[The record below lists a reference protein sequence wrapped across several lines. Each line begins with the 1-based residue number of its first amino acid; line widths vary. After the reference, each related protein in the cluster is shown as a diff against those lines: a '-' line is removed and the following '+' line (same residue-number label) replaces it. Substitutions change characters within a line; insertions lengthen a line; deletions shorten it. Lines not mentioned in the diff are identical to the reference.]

1 MSDAD
6 CDGCGL
12 TIPPAAMPIHQAGH
26 VYCSEWCLDDSNS
39 R

>member
-1 MSDAD
+1 MSVLD

-26 VYCSEWCLDDSNS
+26 VYCSSHCLEHSK
-39 R
+39 